1 MIVTLT
7 PNPSLDRTIALD
19 ELRRGGVH
27 RALSLREDPGGKG
40 VNVSRALTANGAP
53 TVAVLPAGGAIALQF
68 SALLDEAAVRH
79 ELVSLAGA
87 VRTNITL
94 VESDGTTTKINEPGR
109 DSTAADA
116 ALMLD
121 AVESHLDGADW
132 VVGCGSLPP
141 GLDGQFY
148 AQLVERA
155 RWRGVSVAIDTS
167 GAALTQV
174 IAAGPDLIKPNHH
187 ELAEH
192 AGRELP
198 LLTDVVQAAGDIVAA
213 GVATVVVSLGAQG
226 AIAVT
231 RDEAV
236 HAVAHVAAPLSTVGA
251 GDCLLAGWLH
261 AVSEGASASAAIER
275 AVRWGSAAV
284 ALPGSSVPGPADLA
298 VVDVTTSPALD
309 PHLVMTGD

>member
-7 PNPSLDRTIALD
+7 PNPSLDRTIAVD
-19 ELRRGGVH
+19 ALRRGGVH
-27 RALSLREDPGGKG
+27 RALSIREDPGGKG
-40 VNVSRALTANGAP
+40 VNVSRALAANGAT
-53 TVAVLPAGGAIALQF
+53 TVAVLPAGGAIAPQF
-68 SALLDEAAVRH
+68 SALLVEAHVRH
-79 ELVSLAGA
+79 DLVNLPGA

-94 VESDGTTTKINEPGR
+94 VEDDGTTTKINELGR

-121 AVESHLDGADW
+121 ATQSHLADATW

-141 GLDGQFY
+141 GLGGEVY
-148 AQLVERA
+148 VELVARA
-155 RWRGVSVAIDTS
+155 RRHGVAVAIDTS

-174 IAAGPDLIKPNHH
+174 IDAGPDLIKPNLH

-198 LLTDVVQAAGDIVAA
+198 RLTDVVEAAREIVAA

-226 AIAVT
+226 AVAVT

-236 HAVAHVAAPLSTVGA
+236 HAVAHVSSPLSTVGA

-284 ALPGSSVPGPADLA
+284 ALPGSSVPGPADLDTI
-298 VVDVTTSPALD
+298 DVTSSPALD